1 MKSTQSKSS
10 HEDEDLEA
18 RRKPKPRGSVK
29 VLLKEGLTMARSNT
43 AAKWKAIEYLE
54 NYSKLTNQDQKDKNV
69 QKAIQELLKI
79 L

>member
-1 MKSTQSKSS
+1 
-10 HEDEDLEA
+10 
-18 RRKPKPRGSVK
+18 
-29 VLLKEGLTMARSNT
+29 MARSNT